1 MYRKRDAL
9 MKALQEGNTPK
20 IEKLL
25 ESGLDPNFK
34 DTSCRN
40 VSWSPLSQAN
50 NKDVAKLLL
59 DHDADPNFE
68 FDEGGDALY
77 WIAMGHNPEVPE
89 ILETLLEYKADP
101 NHPSKYGST
110 ALHSACYSSNL
121 DNVRV
126 LLRYDADPRIR
137 TSSGQTPR
145 NVTRNTEIKKL
156 LTKDLDFCDLS
167 VGELKDV
174 AREKK
179 LKGWSRLKKADLIDF
194 LERNLT
200 ISE

>member
-1 MYRKRDAL
+1 
-9 MKALQEGNTPK
+9 MKALREGNTPK

-34 DTSCRN
+34 DGSNRN
-40 VSWSPLSQAN
+40 VSWSPLSRAN
-50 NKDVAKLLL
+50 NKEVAKLLL
-59 DHDADPNFE
+59 DHDADPNFK

-77 WIAMGHNPEVPE
+77 WTAIGYGPEDSE

-101 NHPSKYGST
+101 NHQSKYGYT
-110 ALHSACYSSNL
+110 ALHAASRNSKL

-126 LLRYDADPRIR
+126 LLRYGADPRIR
-137 TSSGQTPR
+137 TCCGQTPR
-145 NVTRNTEIKKL
+145 NATRNTEIKKL
-156 LTKDLDFCDLS
+156 LTKDLDFCDLT

-194 LERNLT
+194 LEETLLSQNNV
-200 ISE
+200 